1 MLSSRLGLLDERE
14 EVTLTFTEALLD
26 SLDWVLRELL
36 ILHNEVM
43 QVISQVVCAG
53 RAAMAVEDSKEA
65 DLWPFD
71 VEVYLVLGLQDVQ
84 NDGHAVLIVVA
95 NDTLVRVCSIR
106 LDDAALLLTCLG
118 RLVILQ
124 LDSLGIQRRRVL
136 TEEERLHFDELNIC
150 VTLLLA

>member
-1 MLSSRLGLLDERE
+1 
-14 EVTLTFTEALLD
+14 
-26 SLDWVLRELL
+26 
-36 ILHNEVM
+36 
-43 QVISQVVCAG
+43 
-53 RAAMAVEDSKEA
+53 MAVEDSKEA

-124 LDSLGIQRRRVL
+124 LDRLGIQRRRVL